1 MRYALIGLAVLV
13 GAVGLFVLW
22 GFFLPAT
29 TEIRRQAD
37 LAAPLDRVFTL
48 VTDVAGQ
55 SAWRS
60 DVGSVAMAPD
70 GRVWVETAPDGSTIS
85 FQQTALEPGRLF
97 AIAYQSSRGFEGVW
111 EGRFEALPNDGVRL
125 SLMERVT
132 IQSPITRA
140 LGRLFAPPGAHA
152 DLYLKDLTAALAK
165 PATQ

>member
-1 MRYALIGLAVLV
+1 MRYALIGLAILV
-13 GAVGLFVLW
+13 GAAGLFVLW

-37 LAAPLDRVFTL
+37 LAAPLDRVFAL

-60 DVGSVAMAPD
+60 DVGSVSMAPD
-70 GRVWVETAPDGSTIS
+70 GRAWVETAPDGSTIA
-85 FQQTALEPGRLF
+85 FRTTALEQGRLF

-111 EGRFEALPNDGVRL
+111 EGRFEALPNGTRL
-125 SLMERVT
+125 DLMERVT

-152 DLYLKDLTAALAK
+152 DLYLKDLEAALAK
-165 PATQ
+165 PPAQ